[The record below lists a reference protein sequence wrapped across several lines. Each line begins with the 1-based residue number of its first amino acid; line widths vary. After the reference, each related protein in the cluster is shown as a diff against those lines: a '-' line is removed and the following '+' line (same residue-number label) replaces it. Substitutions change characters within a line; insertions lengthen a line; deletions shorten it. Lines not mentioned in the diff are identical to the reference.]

1 MTAAAVRLFT
11 LGLLLINVLGARAG
25 KQLLGPLEPTL
36 YAAGMGSEHYNGL
49 PGMASVLILM
59 PCVWPRRKGIKHGWN
74 EYAEG

>member
-1 MTAAAVRLFT
+1 MTAAAVSLFT

-36 YAAGMGSEHYNGL
+36 YAAGMGFGAL
-49 PGMASVLILM
+49 TVCQVWRACLCRASGRGEKESNV
-59 PCVWPRRKGIKHGWN
+59 HGWN